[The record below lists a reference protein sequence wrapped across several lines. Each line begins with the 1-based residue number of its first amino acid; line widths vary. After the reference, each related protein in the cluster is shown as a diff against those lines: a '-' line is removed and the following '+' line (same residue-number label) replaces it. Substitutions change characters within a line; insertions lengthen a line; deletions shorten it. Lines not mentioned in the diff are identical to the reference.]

1 MAIKLPEIPIIEDIY
16 DFDTITLREVTEK
29 VQLTL
34 QKIDNL
40 EQKEQGQ
47 ILWVKKA
54 KRYLELALQEI
65 EERKAIENFGNYCV
79 SNNDSILMSNVEDTS
94 GASDSSVK
102 RIEYQQNNQA
112 QTSNKSNQKNAF
124 GNIDEWIK
132 LHQQISQQSVSNSQ
146 NQQEKKSATH
156 QQKHYS
162 VPQQINESEEEEDD
176 ENEQSTHQRN
186 KYDYTDQRKLNSQNK
201 FQDNEDGDDDE
212 NDYEEE
218 DNLHSASVMK
228 KQQSANE
235 KNQKNYKQVNND
247 FCNNSIISGKS
258 GGSHTSSQLKY
269 IAHHKRL
276 KTKSKQEEMQEFIR
290 QTLEKTKI
298 TQSSYVG
305 GSSGYTQ
312 QYFNKSST
320 QTQGEESSDGTE
332 ISIPKKKT
340 KSVSSAQVTA
350 TSLPKRQSL
359 SEKVQPSNEY
369 AGVQSRIK
377 MDLEQQ
383 RLKKLETPYFTTG
396 KASYPKYK
404 PPKQKKVDPDEEK
417 KNRTKNFLKKSQP
430 SVSLPPINQKKPAIK
445 SGSADNSSVNGSE
458 SENKK
463 SNTFISRATSVTT
476 TASTD
481 NLSEKV
487 SAQNVDLSNI
497 IGDDHN
503 QDSNKQYKKPFSDKN
518 ISNEFFQN
526 QQQGEIIQ
534 EEINENNNESDPEQ
548 HQKSIPGQPRKI
560 TKGELFRI
568 KSTRSA
574 TSDKSSK
581 SQMGESVTP
590 SKFDF
595 SDNPQ
600 QFIEEDISNQGSN
613 NELRDKL
620 IKTKSRS
627 SLHSLKNTVNIEDST
642 KTQLIE
648 KHNQEIQ
655 RKVDGQKVKINNE
668 HQNISK
674 SNEEES
680 NLNELNA
687 INNNYDY
694 EKQKQNAHPI
704 IPSIIPPEKEGI
716 LSIKT
721 ILYQDDKSNNNVVQ
735 RREADE
741 NPTDSEDDLNEE
753 ERLLLYNKQPSDD
766 NVQTKKEDK
775 LKEQQTSDGEFQES
789 HLEDQEKELLQ
800 NNNRKGSIKELSL
813 KNFDQKQYMKYT
825 TETNVKSKSEIK
837 FQDEKEDK
845 EEEDEDYLGEDQL
858 DEDEQLLVDNQNLEK
873 GQEYELVEKYEKDSK
888 QIVINAKKIL
898 ENRGINE
905 QLKNR
910 MEKLLN
916 NFQQNEKEVQEIEQ
930 SFKQVEE
937 QHKKHS
943 EEVKKNKNQIFGV
956 PSKKK
961 PESPLITG
969 ASNKVASKKENEY
982 NKGVNAQDPKEKKG
996 VNKTQ
1001 ENDQATQQKS
1011 KEERTGND
1019 ITNNTEKKQNQFKG
1033 NANTVSK
1040 AGEKKIKS
1048 KEELELE
1055 ALQLEQEQFL
1065 KEQKQIMKKKATA
1078 TAAPKPRSMTSKL
1091 LMKMMKEISDDNLID
1106 YTQTIPSFF
1115 HIFSGYYNQI
1125 WSQNNPMMGGNVG
1138 SSININIAGGGGVNF
1153 CLIDAMRDIYSLF
1166 QQHVEK
1172 VDNADKGLLRYKQV
1186 VTPLE
1191 VLPSEVYYVND
1202 PQKVIVYQNR
1212 VDIDIKKFIERQII
1226 FTQRMNGENFAG
1238 HLLPHEE
1245 FYYRVVKSKPEVYD
1259 IITRSFMRKKDW
1271 FELPHG
1277 LQLRTSWNLL
1287 WTWSK
1292 PQIDFNKLLLFQ
1304 KVNHFPF
1311 NKNLVRKDLLKK
1323 NFERITKLG
1332 QKAAQAFNIL
1342 PLTFVLPKEYCNFS
1356 ERFYEEMLRE
1366 GENNIWI
1373 MKPVGKS
1380 QGRGISL
1387 VNDIAQVVYAEP
1399 VVVQKYM
1406 KDPLLLDGYKF
1417 DMRIYALITHMK
1429 PLEAFVYKEGFA
1441 RLSTEKYQLNAQ
1453 TIKNNY
1459 IHLTNFSIQKHHY
1472 DPASNNNFIG
1482 GTKISLKMLQEKFRQ
1497 KGIDWDR
1504 IWIQVQEI
1512 IVKSVLACQ
1521 ADIPNNPNCFEI
1533 FGYDIIIDSS
1543 LKCCLLEIN
1552 SSPSLARDFIID
1564 DLIKQQMVDDAIDL
1578 VSPVQFDRLRL
1589 LEVLDRRI
1597 REEQGNKS
1605 NINTTNNS
1613 KLQLNRDLNY
1623 ILRGQK
1629 LRQFGETPAYLGQ
1642 WLKVA
1647 PTEMSD
1653 KYLKIIQSYK
1663 LPSVRQ
1669 NTANAANNNNT
1680 ID

>member
-1 MAIKLPEIPIIEDIY
+1 
-16 DFDTITLREVTEK
+16 
-29 VQLTL
+29 
-34 QKIDNL
+34 
-40 EQKEQGQ
+40 
-47 ILWVKKA
+47 
-54 KRYLELALQEI
+54 
-65 EERKAIENFGNYCV
+65 
-79 SNNDSILMSNVEDTS
+79 
-94 GASDSSVK
+94 
-102 RIEYQQNNQA
+102 
-112 QTSNKSNQKNAF
+112 
-124 GNIDEWIK
+124 
-132 LHQQISQQSVSNSQ
+132 
-146 NQQEKKSATH
+146 
-156 QQKHYS
+156 
-162 VPQQINESEEEEDD
+162 
-176 ENEQSTHQRN
+176 
-186 KYDYTDQRKLNSQNK
+186 
-201 FQDNEDGDDDE
+201 
-212 NDYEEE
+212 
-218 DNLHSASVMK
+218 MK
-228 KQQSANE
+228 KQQSAND

-340 KSVSSAQVTA
+340 KSVSSAQVTS
-350 TSLPKRQSL
+350 TSLPKRQSI

-377 MDLEQQ
+377 IDLEQQ

-404 PPKQKKVDPDEEK
+404 PPKQKKVDPEEEK

-430 SVSLPPINQKKPAIK
+430 SVSLPPINQKKPGIK
-445 SGSADNSSVNGSE
+445 SGSADNSSANGSE
-458 SENKK
+458 RENKK
-463 SNTFISRATSVTT
+463 SNPFISRAASVTT
-476 TASTD
+476 SASTD

-497 IGDDHN
+497 IGDDHIL
-503 QDSNKQYKKPFSDKN
+503 DSNKHYKKPFSDKS
-518 ISNEFFQN
+518 ISNDFTQN

-534 EEINENNNESDPEQ
+534 EEINENNNESDAEQ
-548 HQKSIPGQPRKI
+548 HQKTIPGQPRKL

-574 TSDKSSK
+574 TSDKSSN

-600 QFIEEDISNQGSN
+600 QFIEEDISNQESN

-627 SLHSLKNTVNIEDST
+627 SLHSLKNTVGVEDST
-642 KTQLIE
+642 KNQIFE
-648 KHNQEIQ
+648 KNDQEILNKFDDQ
-655 RKVDGQKVKINNE
+655 NVKINNQD
-668 HQNISK
+668 QNIFI
-674 SNEEES
+674 SNEKEHHM
-680 NLNELNA
+680 NELN
-687 INNNYDY
+687 ITSNNNNYNFDKHN
-694 EKQKQNAHPI
+694 KQITHPI

-721 ILYQDDKSNNNVVQ
+721 ILNQDDNSNINVMQ

-753 ERLLLYNKQPSDD
+753 ERLLLYNKQPSDE
-766 NVQTKKEDK
+766 NVQTKNVDK
-775 LKEQQTSDGEFQES
+775 QREQLTSDGEFQES
-789 HLEDQEKELLQ
+789 HLEDQEKELLHNNNN
-800 NNNRKGSIKELSL
+800 NNNRKGSTKELSQ
-813 KNFDQKQYMKYT
+813 KSFDQKQLIKHIK
-825 TETNVKSKSEIK
+825 ETDAKLKSEIK

-845 EEEDEDYLGEDQL
+845 EEEEDYQGEDQL
-858 DEDEQLLVDNQNLEK
+858 DEDEQLLLNDQNLQKEK
-873 GQEYELVEKYEKDSK
+873 DYELIEKYEKDSK
-888 QIVINAKKIL
+888 SIVINAKKIL

-930 SFKQVEE
+930 SFKESEE

-969 ASNKVASKKENEY
+969 SQSKVASKKENEY
-982 NKGVNAQDPKEKKG
+982 NKGVNHQDSKAKKEVKG
-996 VNKTQ
+996 Q
-1001 ENDQATQQKS
+1001 GNDQTIQQKS

-1019 ITNNTEKKQNQFKG
+1019 ITNNTEKKQNQLKG
-1033 NANTVSK
+1033 NPNSASK

-1065 KEQKQIMKKKATA
+1065 KEQKQIMKKKAAA
-1078 TAAPKPRSMTSKL
+1078 TAAPKPPSMTSKL

-1106 YTQTIPSFF
+1106 YTQTIPTFF
-1115 HIFSGYYNQI
+1115 HLFSGYYNQI

-1453 TIKNNY
+1453 TIKNNQ

-1497 KGIDWDR
+1497 KGIDWDK

-1564 DLIKQQMVDDAIDL
+1564 DLIKQQMIDDAIDL

-1629 LRQFGETPAYLGQ
+1629 LRLFGETPAYLGQ
-1642 WLKVA
+1642 WQKVA